1 MFNLKKRLMK
11 EQEIESVSREQD
23 EFEQIQIATC
33 TILLEVAKADDEFS
47 SIEKTTLTAIL
58 KRKFELSDEA
68 AEGLME
74 IAKRKRE
81 KSTDL
86 WEFTNLVNKNY
97 SKEKKKKVVE
107 AAWQIIYSDE
117 KLDKYEDHLIHKL
130 AKLLQ
135 LDHDELI
142 EAKLKIKD
150 T

>member
-1 MFNLKKRLMK
+1 MK
-11 EQEIESVSREQD
+11 EQEIESVSREKD

>member
-1 MFNLKKRLMK
+1 MFNLKKRLLNK
-11 EQEIESVSREQD
+11 PEVDLVSPEQD

-33 TILLEVAKADDEFS
+33 IILLEVAKADDEFS

-74 IAKRKRE
+74 IANRKRE

-130 AKLLQ
+130 TKLLQ

-142 EAKLKIKD
+142 EAKLKIKY

>member
-1 MFNLKKRLMK
+1 MFNLKKKLMK
-11 EQEIESVSREQD
+11 EQEIESVSREKD